1 VAVQKPVMIVNP
13 RSGGRLSDKSW
24 AALVGPLTD
33 GLGPFDVRF
42 TEAAGHARVLAQ
54 EEATAGRELIVAFGG
69 DGTISEVANGI
80 LMAGAPAHL
89 GIIPRGTGGDFRRS
103 VDLPHDLAEAA
114 SHVRKSSPRVID
126 VGRAR
131 FVGHDGDQQLTRH
144 FVNVASFGFS
154 ADVATRANASSKRF
168 GGKLSF
174 LGATVRTLMAFAN
187 PEVMVSV
194 DGGEPRRRTVLLG
207 AIGNGR
213 YFGGGM
219 HISPESCLDDGL
231 LDLVIVSEISVLGI
245 ATKINRLYEGTHLAM
260 KEVATTRARR
270 VEIAPV
276 DPAAQIPIELDG
288 ETPGRLPATFEVL
301 PAALSLRF

>member
-13 RSGGRLSDKSW
+13 RSGGRLSEKGW

-42 TEAAGHARVLAQ
+42 TEAAGHARRLAL

-69 DGTISEVANGI
+69 DGTISEVADGI
-80 LMAGAPAHL
+80 LAAGAPAHL

-114 SHVRKSSPRVID
+114 SHLRKSSPRVID
-126 VGRAR
+126 VGRAT
-131 FVGHDGDQQLTRH
+131 FVGNDGQPVTRH

-168 GGKLSF
+168 GGRMSF
-174 LGATVRTLMAFAN
+174 LGATVRTLLAFAN
-187 PEVMVSV
+187 PEVLVSV
-194 DGGEPRRRTVLLG
+194 DGGEPQRRTVLLG

-219 HISPESCLDDGL
+219 KISPESCLDDGL
-231 LDLVIVSEISVLGI
+231 LDLVVVSEISVLGI

-270 VEIAPV
+270 VAIAPA
-276 DPAAQIPIELDG
+276 DPAAEIPIELDG
-288 ETPGRLPATFEVL
+288 ETPGRLPATFEVI
-301 PAALSLRF
+301 PAALQLRF